1 MHVSVDPPA
10 TQGTIT
16 VTALA
21 GKSAA
26 LAGNIPPNKTM
37 MVTTIKTTFINLLA
51 IMHLLGLLSNF
62 IFLLL
67 LEMPLP
73 DLGSYPCPFIR
84 ESIFFLKL

>member
-26 LAGNIPPNKTM
+26 LTGNTPPSKNKRVATNK
-37 MVTTIKTTFINLLA
+37 IRFFDLLS
-51 IMHLLGLLSNF
+51 IMHLLDLLS
-62 IFLLL
+62 FLFVSRHVPLKAELL
-67 LEMPLP
+67 DSPGLSMIEFRL
-73 DLGSYPCPFIR
+73 
-84 ESIFFLKL
+84 